1 MGNRCC
7 KKKYEPL
14 IEINDYSLKQITIE
28 KYGTCDLCSDK
39 NVEGYYIQSVIED
52 KSIFICVRCKKT

>member
-14 IEINDYSLKQITIE
+14 IEIKDCSLKQITIE
-28 KYGTCDLCSDK
+28 KWGNCDLCNDK
-39 NVEGYYIQSVIED
+39 NVEGFYIQSIIED
-52 KSIFICVRCKKT
+52 KSIFICLRCKKT

>member
-28 KYGTCDLCSDK
+28 KWGNCDLCNDK
-39 NVEGYYIQSVIED
+39 NVEGFYTQSIIED
-52 KSIFICVRCKKT
+52 KSIFICLRCKKT